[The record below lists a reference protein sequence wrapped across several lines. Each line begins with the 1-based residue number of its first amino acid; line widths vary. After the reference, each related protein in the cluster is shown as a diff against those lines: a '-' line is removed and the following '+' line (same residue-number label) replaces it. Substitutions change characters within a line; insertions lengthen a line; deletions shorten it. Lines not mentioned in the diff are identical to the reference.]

1 MIITGIAHP
10 PARLYER
17 QILPSLELVY
27 LAVRALNRYGATE
40 VITSLSLGWEQALA
54 KAALELDIPF
64 TVAVPFRGRNYD
76 WNYDVDR
83 LYNELLADA
92 DHIYCVS
99 DEYTDHA
106 MMLDHHWRIDRS
118 DAVLALWD
126 YEFQGETFTVIDYA
140 LKSRKSVFNL
150 WKDWESLF
158 RLRKYRPSTSQTS
171 RNGARVYDSRD

>member
-10 PARLYER
+10 PARLFER

-54 KAALELDIPF
+54 KAAIELEIPY
-64 TVAVPFRGRNYD
+64 TVAIPFRGRNYD
-76 WNYDVDR
+76 WNGDVDR
-83 LYNELLADA
+83 LYQELLGDA
-92 DHIYCVS
+92 RRVYCVS
-99 DEYTDHA
+99 DVYSDHA
-106 MMLDHHWRIDRS
+106 MMEDHHWRVDCS

-126 YEFQGETFTVIDYA
+126 YEFQGETFSVIEYA
-140 LKSRKSVFNL
+140 LKNQKSVINL

-158 RLRKYRPSTSQTS
+158 RLRKYRTSTQQTHT
-171 RNGARVYDSRD
+171 GARVYDSRD